1 LKEEI
6 KKPIINNSNKNIR
19 QIEHEK
25 NQLSS
30 NIDFKRIS
38 LDQPQMN
45 ESIKI
50 KIDKPLLHSRQISD
64 HNIFNRPNNNNK
76 PNLIRSITNLNQINN
91 LKKQYLNPQNN
102 MKINLDKSQRK
113 QNLINS
119 RSCVFKPDL
128 FKKDYN
134 YNQIILESNL
144 KLNHNKNSIKSF
156 KSPLSQISSARNDE
170 KTTNASKCDEMS
182 TDRSFVTRHIV
193 INRNN
198 GEKTTFKNS
207 RNKNNNNLSHINS
220 FKKDFKNTTNSNNEN
235 KNNNEPNNR
244 KIYVKD
250 ENHQNNF
257 RRSYRIHEIS
267 SGSIDQ
273 SINKKDDP
281 FSSKIKNKF
290 QPKITS
296 TSMDNIR
303 AFRRFKKDENKEKNN
318 ISRIKAYEN

>member
-1 LKEEI
+1 MKKKIYLDQELIDKEKILSQKKSFVENSVLNLNNQSKYDNRQNYNSFLNLNTNNDQIKDKKDSNKKYGKYLYSNSNSRNKENNEIKINCNNSNNSNINNSNINNSRRRFFLNNSSSFQLKEEI

-102 MKINLDKSQRK
+102 MKISLDKSQRK

-134 YNQIILESNL
+134 YIL
-144 KLNHNKNSIKSF
+144 F
-156 KSPLSQISSARNDE
+156 
-170 KTTNASKCDEMS
+170 
-182 TDRSFVTRHIV
+182 
-193 INRNN
+193 
-198 GEKTTFKNS
+198 
-207 RNKNNNNLSHINS
+207 
-220 FKKDFKNTTNSNNEN
+220 
-235 KNNNEPNNR
+235 
-244 KIYVKD
+244 
-250 ENHQNNF
+250 
-257 RRSYRIHEIS
+257 
-267 SGSIDQ
+267 
-273 SINKKDDP
+273 
-281 FSSKIKNKF
+281 
-290 QPKITS
+290 
-296 TSMDNIR
+296 
-303 AFRRFKKDENKEKNN
+303 
-318 ISRIKAYEN
+318 